1 MGYEVVSGSEPMEW
15 DVLWTHEYSL
25 MNDLYMGAIRRAKPH
40 QIVNHVAGSGY
51 YTSKVSLATS
61 RASKDTLRAFQ
72 LPKQKEL
79 LLAFAKDN
87 PHMLWVQKDNTHSFD
102 EVIHVFARK
111 FASANWCKPR
121 HAKRV
126 ERPFWNISSTFPES
140 AHRGGSECVT
150 SSETN
155 MRNIRVRKLEEM
167 NLNKENSFVQ
177 QFVDKPLLIDNRKF
191 DIGVYTVVTSV
202 HPLRVYTYTGDVLL
216 SANLLSKLFYH
227 GLATKN
233 SGVAIAVAPPLKDH
247 VSSVTRVSERIISI
261 RIATEIG
268 FWSVVSAYAPQC
280 GCNEIEKAG
289 FYDELDNVIR
299 NVPESDYLT
308 IGGDFNGHVG
318 QDRTGFERI
327 HGGRG
332 FGSRNQDGERV
343 IEFAEAHDLAIT
355 STFFIKRESQKIT
368 YSSGGRQSEID
379 HVLVRRN
386 ALKTVKNVKSI
397 PGEEIAGQ
405 HRPVVADICML
416 LPKQAKSNVESRIRW
431 WKLTSQT
438 RKMLCERITTAG
450 LPLTLCGSMQLVP
463 S

>member
-1 MGYEVVSGSEPMEW
+1 MEGS
-15 DVLWTHEYSL
+15 L
-25 MNDLYMGAIRRAKPH
+25 
-40 QIVNHVAGSGY
+40 
-51 YTSKVSLATS
+51 
-61 RASKDTLRAFQ
+61 
-72 LPKQKEL
+72 
-79 LLAFAKDN
+79 
-87 PHMLWVQKDNTHSFD
+87 
-102 EVIHVFARK
+102 
-111 FASANWCKPR
+111 C
-121 HAKRV
+121 KRV
-126 ERPFWNISSTFPES
+126 KARTSPGSDLQEARPPPVVKERGLPRDERPRLKTLVRVGTLNIGTLTGKTREVADFMKQ
-140 AHRGGSECVT
+140 R
-150 SSETN
+150 
-155 MRNIRVRKLEEM
+155 RIRVLCLQETRWKGCKA
-167 NLNKENSFVQ
+167 KE
-177 QFVDKPLLIDNRKF
+177 
-191 DIGVYTVVTSV
+191 IGD
-202 HPLRVYTYTGDVLL
+202 GI
-216 SANLLSKLFYH
+216 KLFYH

-261 RIATEIG
+261 RIATEKG

-280 GCNEIEKAG
+280 GCNGIEKAG

-450 LPLTLCGSMQLVP
+450 LPDPSGPIDSVWVDAASTIQKCARDTLGETKGGKRGNRAAWFWNEHLQRVVKAKKDAFKAWQKNHDTGSIG
-463 S
+463 